1 MRSKLTNIL
10 QVVVLVSG
18 VLYITVGIMFYL
30 SPLFVGSVYGLALA
44 EDWFNQI
51 KYDAFVAPL
60 YFVARSFAAMVFSAG
75 AAMVLPL
82 FDPLRYRGLV
92 YFTGVLFPAMASWV
106 LIKNGLAFQHSL
118 AVALG
123 VMFLAVLV
131 VTATALAITRKS
143 ARSGE
148 E

>member
-10 QVVVLVSG
+10 QVVILVSG
-18 VLYITVGIMFYL
+18 VLYITAGIAFYL
-30 SPLFVGSVYGLALA
+30 SPLFLGSLLGLPLA

-60 YFVARSFAAMVFSAG
+60 YFVTRGFAAMVFAAG
-75 AAMVLPL
+75 ASMVLPL

-92 YFTGVLFPAMASWV
+92 YFTGILFPLMASWV
-106 LIKNGLAFQHSL
+106 LIKNGLEYQHPL

-123 VMFLAVLV
+123 VMFSVVLV
-131 VTATALAITRKS
+131 VTAAALAITRKF

>member
-10 QVVVLVSG
+10 QVVILVSG
-18 VLYITVGIMFYL
+18 VLYIAVGILFYM
-30 SPLFVGSVYGLALA
+30 SPLLVGTLFGLPLA

-60 YFVARSFAAMVFSAG
+60 YFVTRGFAAMVFSVG

-82 FDPLRYRGLV
+82 FDPLRYRGLL
-92 YFTGVLFPAMASWV
+92 YFTGVLFPVMASWV
-106 LIKNGLAFQHSL
+106 LIRNGISFQHTL
-118 AVALG
+118 AVTLG
-123 VMFLAVLV
+123 IMFLAVFL
-131 VTATALAITRKS
+131 VTAAALAITRKA

>member
-10 QVVVLVSG
+10 QAVVLASG
-18 VLYITVGIMFYL
+18 ILYMAVGMLFFL
-30 SPLFVGSVYGLALA
+30 SPLFVGALLGLPIA

-60 YFVARSFAAMVFSAG
+60 YFVTRGFAAMVFSAG

-92 YFTGVLFPAMASWV
+92 YFTGVLFPVMASWV
-106 LIKNGLAFQHSL
+106 LIRNGISFQHTL

-123 VMFLAVLV
+123 IMFLAVFL
-131 VTATALAITRKS
+131 VTAAALAITRKA